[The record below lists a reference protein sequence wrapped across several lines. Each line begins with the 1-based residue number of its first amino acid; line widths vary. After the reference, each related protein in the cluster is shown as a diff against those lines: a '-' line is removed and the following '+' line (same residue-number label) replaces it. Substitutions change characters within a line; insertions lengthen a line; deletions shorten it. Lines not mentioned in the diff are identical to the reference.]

1 MKKLLATTALAAVAL
16 SGVSFAEIKVSGSIE
31 QTITSTSFDKAA
43 DEVSGGTTIGSEVNL
58 GISGSKTLDN
68 GMVVSSAFRLENNG
82 AAKAPNVDQ
91 KSLKI
96 TNGNFAVELGIDTG
110 DNITGNV
117 VANVGQQA
125 EDMSF
130 GADKWGADSLS
141 ASDTHDLEH
150 IGLSY
155 NTSGGKFTVNYSPD
169 SSASQATNS
178 HIETGKSSTEFVF
191 NGSLGVPGLAV
202 KVGRQTTESVIS
214 TAGDV
219 KEDVIGAM
227 YKYGKFAVAYTDRS
241 QDDDTVATEKDNV
254 KSYSVS
260 YNVADNVSVA
270 YERMETST
278 IGQAND
284 EEIDHFG
291 ISYNM
296 GGLGIE
302 AYFAQ
307 ISNIAG
313 DSTRDADT
321 MQLRTVF
328 AY

>member
-68 GMVVSSAFRLENNG
+68 GMVVSSAFRMEDNG
-82 AAKAPNVDQ
+82 GTLAVDQ

-130 GADKWGADSLS
+130 GTKWGADSLS
-141 ASDTHDLEH
+141 ALDTHDKEH

-178 HIETGKSSTEFVF
+178 HVETGQSSTEFVF

-241 QDDDTVATEKDNV
+241 QDDDTVATEKDKV

-284 EEIDHFG
+284 EEIDLFG
-291 ISYNM
+291 VSYNM

-302 AYFAQ
+302 AYYAQ
-307 ISNIAG
+307 ISNIGG
-313 DSTRDADT
+313 DSTRDAET